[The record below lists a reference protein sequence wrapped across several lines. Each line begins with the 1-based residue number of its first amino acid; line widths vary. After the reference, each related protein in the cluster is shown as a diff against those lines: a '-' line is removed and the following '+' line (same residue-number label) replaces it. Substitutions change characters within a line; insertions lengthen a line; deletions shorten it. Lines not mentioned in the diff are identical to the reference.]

1 MNLVTVTVFS
11 NLNDDLC
18 AEHKK
23 TDSWFGYGPNCAGP
37 PGSCYEE
44 KSISLIVYMF
54 SYFYF
59 KLYICFMICF
69 INVLKC
75 V

>member
-1 MNLVTVTVFS
+1 MNLVTVTVFG

-37 PGSCYEE
+37 PGSCYA
-44 KSISLIVYMF
+44 KKKVFHLLST
-54 SYFYF
+54 
-59 KLYICFMICF
+59 CFHIFTLSCIF
-69 INVLKC
+69 VL
-75 V
+75 